1 MLGQASVRA
10 SFSSGPGA
18 PHQEVTGSP
27 LFPPLQRD
35 ALVSLSPPPGEAA
48 AWPCRQVPTIPASKA
63 GALLF
68 PSLSAFF
75 FTQPFHLF
83 IYQVF
88 TEYLLALGDK
98 SQWVCPHE
106 SQPAS
111 PCCFKGECNAKWQVL
126 NAEGTPEGSGG
137 RCGPLIWDTWCK
149 F

>member
-1 MLGQASVRA
+1 MVCLHEDRYPAQQVLGQASVRA
-10 SFSSGPGA
+10 SFSSGPSA

-35 ALVSLSPPPGEAA
+35 ALVSSSPPPGEGA

-75 FTQPFHLF
+75 FAQPFHLF

-88 TEYLLALGDK
+88 TEYLLALRLEV
-98 SQWVCPHE
+98 Q
-106 SQPAS
+106 
-111 PCCFKGECNAKWQVL
+111 
-126 NAEGTPEGSGG
+126 EGTRASGFVLMNLNLHHPAALKANVMPSG
-137 RCGPLIWDTWCK
+137 RC
-149 F
+149 

>member
-1 MLGQASVRA
+1 MVCLHEYGYPAQQVLGQASVRG

-35 ALVSLSPPPGEAA
+35 ALVSLPPPPGEAA

-75 FTQPFHLF
+75 FAQPFHLF

-88 TEYLLALGDK
+88 TEYLLALGLEV
-98 SQWVCPHE
+98 Q
-106 SQPAS
+106 
-111 PCCFKGECNAKWQVL
+111 
-126 NAEGTPEGSGG
+126 EGTRASGFVLMNLNLHHPAALKVNVTPSG
-137 RCGPLIWDTWCK
+137 RC
-149 F
+149 